1 MKRLGDKRLKEMKQ
15 ENEKLFELMN
25 MERKA
30 SLSVVES
37 KLVWPNESGFI
48 FFNLEFHFPSS

>member
-1 MKRLGDKRLKEMKQ
+1 VANSEFMKRLGDKRLKEMKE

-37 KLVWPNESGFI
+37 KLV
-48 FFNLEFHFPSS
+48 

>member
-1 MKRLGDKRLKEMKQ
+1 MKE

-37 KLVWPNESGFI
+37 KLG
-48 FFNLEFHFPSS
+48 

>member
-1 MKRLGDKRLKEMKQ
+1 MKRLGDKRLKEMKE

-37 KLVWPNESGFI
+37 RLV
-48 FFNLEFHFPSS
+48 

>member
-1 MKRLGDKRLKEMKQ
+1 MANSEFMKRLGDKRLKEMKE

-37 KLVWPNESGFI
+37 KLV
-48 FFNLEFHFPSS
+48 

>member
-1 MKRLGDKRLKEMKQ
+1 MKRLGDKRLKEMKE

-37 KLVWPNESGFI
+37 KLV
-48 FFNLEFHFPSS
+48 